1 MEIHRIMNKL
11 IVLSL
16 ECIVLVIVFLLLPT
30 TNYQRIYIH
39 ADSVTDNALN
49 FLKSKQ
55 DSSGKI
61 TTGFSAP
68 SQWSTI
74 AFAIN
79 GIDVATV
86 KSSEKSLRDFL
97 LTDIPSEPSSATDFE
112 NRILAIVAQGDDPT
126 NFGGMNY
133 VQKLES
139 FYNNGQIGDTCS
151 LNDDIFGLLSLIASG
166 NTSTPQV
173 KQDTLNFLIQKQD
186 PQDGGFGFS
195 APGCEWYSTASDMT
209 AAAIQSLQAAKE
221 NGLTNPSLD
230 DAIEKAK
237 NYLLTNQVS
246 DGGFG
251 YFGASDSDT
260 TGWVLM
266 AFNSLGLKDSE
277 EAIKSKNWLLTQQSA
292 QDGGFQAFDY
302 GTNSMV
308 SNSTTTAQSLIALSG
323 KGWVIRIFTPNSA
336 TVSPSPIPTPTSSPV
351 STVSPTPTP
360 TPNSSTT
367 SSHTPTPNPQPSVTP
382 VPTISPIPTPTPVV
396 NTQSKTSI
404 VVIPTP
410 SSTAKVLGAT
420 TTTLN
425 PKERKPLTSTNELKN
440 TAFTMIGVF
449 GLFTTF
455 KFLEGRRWKR

>member
-166 NTSTPQV
+166 NTSTLQV
-173 KQDTLNFLIQKQD
+173 KQDTLDFLISKQD
-186 PQDGGFGFS
+186 LDGGFSFS
-195 APGCEWYSTASDMT
+195 APGCSWYSTSADIT
-209 AAAIQSLQAAKE
+209 GAAIQALQAAKDI
-221 NGLTNPSLD
+221 GLTN
-230 DAIEKAK
+230 
-237 NYLLTNQVS
+237 V
-246 DGGFG
+246 
-251 YFGASDSDT
+251 
-260 TGWVLM
+260 
-266 AFNSLGLKDSE
+266 GL
-277 EAIKSKNWLLTQQSA
+277 
-292 QDGGFQAFDY
+292 
-302 GTNSMV
+302 
-308 SNSTTTAQSLIALSG
+308 
-323 KGWVIRIFTPNSA
+323 
-336 TVSPSPIPTPTSSPV
+336 
-351 STVSPTPTP
+351 
-360 TPNSSTT
+360 
-367 SSHTPTPNPQPSVTP
+367 
-382 VPTISPIPTPTPVV
+382 
-396 NTQSKTSI
+396 
-404 VVIPTP
+404 
-410 SSTAKVLGAT
+410 
-420 TTTLN
+420 
-425 PKERKPLTSTNELKN
+425 
-440 TAFTMIGVF
+440 
-449 GLFTTF
+449 
-455 KFLEGRRWKR
+455 